1 MFKVVCLLI
10 LFVAVVG
17 DEFLMI
23 FVCFFMNCG
32 SIDVFFSI
40 EFADCFV
47 HDFLEGGGVLFFLIG
62 VEYLLHE
69 FVVGEGL
76 SLHMLSSAFYYRL

>member
-1 MFKVVCLLI
+1 
-10 LFVAVVG
+10 
-17 DEFLMI
+17 
-23 FVCFFMNCG
+23 MNGG
-32 SIDVFFSI
+32 SIDVFFFI

-76 SLHMLSSAFYYRL
+76 SLHMLSSVFYYRL